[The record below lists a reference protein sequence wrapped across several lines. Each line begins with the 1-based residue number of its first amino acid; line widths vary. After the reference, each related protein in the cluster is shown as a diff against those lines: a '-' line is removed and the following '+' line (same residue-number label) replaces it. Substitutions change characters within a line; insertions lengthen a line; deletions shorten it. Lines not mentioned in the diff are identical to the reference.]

1 MAMTMRTR
9 MSTWL
14 VVESSGQQEEAAES
28 LARRLP
34 ACTCNMRMQ
43 KDDDGCE
50 CGDDGDGGGGDV
62 DGDNDQHLHCS
73 GGGRVGRRD
82 EGREVGG
89 SGANFDVASIT

>member
-34 ACTCNMRMQ
+34 ACTCNVRMQ
-43 KDDDGCE
+43 QDDDGCE
-50 CGDDGDGGGGDV
+50 CGGDV